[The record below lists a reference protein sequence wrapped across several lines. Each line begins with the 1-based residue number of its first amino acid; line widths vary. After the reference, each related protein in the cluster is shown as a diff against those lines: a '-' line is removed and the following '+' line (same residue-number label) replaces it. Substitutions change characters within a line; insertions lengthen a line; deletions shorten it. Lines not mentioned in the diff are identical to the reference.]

1 MGLTSFWWLILGL
14 TNRMCFQHCAG
25 LAMGRWVLRGQA
37 QAGGAVCGVLTPPL
51 LYLGCSDIWVGGML
65 LMLSVI
71 GSAITDMK

>member
-1 MGLTSFWWLILGL
+1 
-14 TNRMCFQHCAG
+14 
-25 LAMGRWVLRGQA
+25 MGRWVFRGQA

-51 LYLGCSDIWVGGML
+51 LYLGCSDIWVGGLL